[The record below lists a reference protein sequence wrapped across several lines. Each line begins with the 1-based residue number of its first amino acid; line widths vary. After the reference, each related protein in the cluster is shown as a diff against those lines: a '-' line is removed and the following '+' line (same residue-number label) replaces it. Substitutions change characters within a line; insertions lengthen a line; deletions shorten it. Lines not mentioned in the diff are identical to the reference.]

1 MLLIFSV
8 AALSVGLYRLSSS
21 GGGISPTRVHGL
33 DKMDRDSAEEH
44 DIQEMPNNTAH
55 RKMEERE
62 ATGKV

>member
-1 MLLIFSV
+1 
-8 AALSVGLYRLSSS
+8 
-21 GGGISPTRVHGL
+21 
-33 DKMDRDSAEEH
+33 MDRDSAEEH